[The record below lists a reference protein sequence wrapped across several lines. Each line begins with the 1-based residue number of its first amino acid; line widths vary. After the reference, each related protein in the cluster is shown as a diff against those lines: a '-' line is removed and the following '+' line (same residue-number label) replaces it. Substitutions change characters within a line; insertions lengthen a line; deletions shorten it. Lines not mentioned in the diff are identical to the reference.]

1 MTRNRIDLECQN
13 CGIRNDS
20 VFGGLCAHTVST
32 INGYKSTNVYRKGQI
47 LFHEGTRPLGVY
59 CINKGKIK
67 LYKLGNEGKE
77 QIIQLAKQG
86 DILGYRAMISE
97 EVYPVSAETLEE
109 SQVCFIPKQDFLQ
122 MIADNHELY
131 ARLFKHACHELGL
144 MAQNV
149 TNLAQKTVRERLA
162 ITLIMLKETYG
173 VDPGEEDKV
182 VINLTREDLANI
194 VGTATETLIRLLHDF
209 KEDLIITTKGRKII
223 LENERELI
231 RIANLY

>member
-1 MTRNRIDLECQN
+1 MTRHRVELECQS
-13 CGIRNDS
+13 CTARNGS
-20 VFGGLCAHTVST
+20 VFGGLCAHTITSV
-32 INGYKSTNVYRKGQI
+32 NGYKSTNMYRKGQI

-59 CINKGKIK
+59 CVNKGKIK

-77 QIIQLAKQG
+77 QIIQLAKEG

-109 SQVCFIPKQDFLQ
+109 SHVCFIPKQDFLQ
-122 MIADNHELY
+122 MIAESPELY
-131 ARLFKHACHELGL
+131 GRLFKHACHELGI

-162 ITLIMLKETYG
+162 ITLIMLKDTYG
-173 VDPGEEDKV
+173 IDKEENNKV

-209 KEDLIITTKGRKII
+209 KEDKIITTKGRKIL
-223 LENERELI
+223 LEDERELV

>member
-1 MTRNRIDLECQN
+1 MTRNRIDLDCQK
-13 CGIRNDS
+13 CEIKNDS
-20 VFGGLCAHTVST
+20 VFGGLCSQTVST
-32 INGYKSTNVYRKGQI
+32 VNAYKSTNNYRKGQI

-86 DILGYRAMISE
+86 DILGYRAMIGE

-109 SQVCFIPKQDFLQ
+109 SHVCFIPKQDFLQ
-122 MIADNHELY
+122 MISESKEIY

-162 ITLIMLKETYG
+162 ITLMMLKDTYG
-173 VDPGEEDKV
+173 VEPTEDNKV

-209 KEDLIITTKGRKII
+209 KEDKIITTKGRKII
-223 LENERELI
+223 LQNERELV
-231 RIANLY
+231 RIANLF

>member
-1 MTRNRIDLECQN
+1 MTQHRIDLDCQT
-13 CGIRNDS
+13 CAARNKS
-20 VFGGLCAHTVST
+20 VFGGLCAHTLSH
-32 INGYKSTNVYRKGQI
+32 INGYKSTSTYRKGQI

-77 QIIQLAKQG
+77 QIIQLAKEG

-109 SQVCFIPKQDFLQ
+109 CHVCFIPKQEFVK
-122 MIADNHELY
+122 MITDNRELY
-131 ARLFKHACHELGL
+131 ARLFKHACHELGI

-162 ITLIMLKETYG
+162 ITLIGLKDIYEP
-173 VDPGEEDKV
+173 DPDEDDKI

-209 KEDLIITTKGRKII
+209 KEDKIITTKGRKII
-223 LENERELI
+223 LENERELV

>member
-1 MTRNRIDLECQN
+1 MTRHRIDLECQS
-13 CGIRNDS
+13 CSIRDDS
-20 VFGGLCAHTVST
+20 VFSGLCAHTVSS
-32 INGYKSTNVYRKGQI
+32 IEGYKSTNIYRKGQI

-59 CINKGKIK
+59 CVNKGKIK

-77 QIIQLAKQG
+77 QIIQLAKEG
-86 DILGYRAMISE
+86 DILGYRAMVSE
-97 EVYPVSAETLEE
+97 EIYPVSAETLEE
-109 SQVCFIPKQDFLQ
+109 CAVCFIPKQDFLK
-122 MIADNHELY
+122 MMADSQELY
-131 ARLFKHACHELGL
+131 TRLFKHACHELGI

-162 ITLIMLKETYG
+162 ITLVMLKETYG
-173 VDPGEEDKV
+173 VNHSEEDKV

-209 KEDLIITTKGRKII
+209 KEDKIITTKGRKII
-223 LENERELI
+223 LENENELV

>member
-1 MTRNRIDLECQN
+1 MTRHREDLECQA
-13 CGIRNDS
+13 CTARTSS
-20 VFGGLCAHTVST
+20 VFGGLCAHTVSSV
-32 INGYKSTNVYRKGQI
+32 NGYKSTNLYRKGQI

-59 CINKGKIK
+59 CINRGKIK

-77 QIIQLAKQG
+77 QIIQLAKEG

-109 SQVCFIPKQDFLQ
+109 SHVCFIPKQDFLQ
-122 MIADNHELY
+122 MIADSPELY
-131 ARLFKHACHELGL
+131 ARLFKHACHELGI

-162 ITLIMLKETYG
+162 ITLIMLKDTYG
-173 VDPGEEDKV
+173 LDTEEGNKV

-209 KEDLIITTKGRKII
+209 KEDKIITTKGRKII
-223 LENERELI
+223 LEEERELI

>member
-1 MTRNRIDLECQN
+1 MTRHHLDLECQF
-13 CGIRNDS
+13 CSTRSSS
-20 VFGGLCAHTVST
+20 VFDGLCAHTIST
-32 INGYKSTNVYRKGQI
+32 VNGYKSTNVYRKGQI

-77 QIIQLAKQG
+77 QIIQLAKEG
-86 DILGYRAMISE
+86 EILGYRTMISE

-109 SQVCFIPKQDFLQ
+109 CHVCFIPKQDFLDMLSENQ
-122 MIADNHELY
+122 ELY
-131 ARLFKHACHELGL
+131 AKLFKHACHELGI
-144 MAQNV
+144 MTQNV

-162 ITLIMLKETYG
+162 ISLIMLKETYG
-173 VDPGEEDKV
+173 VDHSENDKV

-209 KEDLIITTKGRKII
+209 KEDNIITTKGRKII
-223 LENERELI
+223 IENEKELI
-231 RIANLY
+231 RIANLS